1 MTHQSKIDLNVRID
15 RLVESQNYRLGLMLI
30 ENGKMGKFETYICQT
45 LAEVFEKI
53 AKFEAQNLTLFE
65 NAIDYQKTDWR
76 ELARQNKAKK
86 AA

>member
-1 MTHQSKIDLNVRID
+1 MKIDLNIRID

-30 ENGKMGKFETYICQT
+30 ENGKPGKFETYICQT
-45 LAEVFEKI
+45 LAEVCEKT
-53 AKFEAQNLTLFE
+53 AKFEAENLTLFP